1 MSSMCDENNLNSCGY
16 YGETID
22 NMDKSFID
30 YCSRDSNIFS
40 KDCVEFYNK
49 SIPLNDFTIQLNKKL
64 KEDNGLSQ
72 TISICKNK
80 KFMTKD
86 ECVQA
91 ANNNTT
97 LQNNILGVCK
107 ENTEESKS
115 ICNSICDNS
124 ISNDTLK
131 SLTCSNYSI
140 LILVLVFVVIIVF
153 IFINKI
159 KKKKH
164 FRVP

>member
-1 MSSMCDENNLNSCGY
+1 MSSACNENNLNLCGY

-22 NMDKSFID
+22 NMDKSFIN
-30 YCSRDSNIFS
+30 YCSKDSNIFS

-49 SIPLNDFTIQLNKKL
+49 SISLDDFAIQLNKKL

-80 KFMTKD
+80 NFMSKD

-91 ANNNTT
+91 ANNNIT
-97 LQNNILGVCK
+97 LQNNISEVCK
-107 ENTEESKS
+107 ENTEESNS
-115 ICNSICDNS
+115 ICNSICNNS

-131 SLTCSNYSI
+131 TLTCSNYSI
-140 LILVLVFVVIIVF
+140 LILVLIFVIIIIF
-153 IFINKI
+153 IFVNKI

-164 FRVP
+164 SRVP

>member
-1 MSSMCDENNLNSCGY
+1 MSSSCDENNLKLCGY

-30 YCSRDSNIFS
+30 YCGRDSNIFS

-49 SIPLNDFTIQLNKKL
+49 SIPLNDFNIQLNKKL
-64 KEDNGLSQ
+64 KEDNGLNQ

-86 ECVQA
+86 ECLQA

-97 LQNNILGVCK
+97 LQNNILSVCK

-115 ICNSICDNS
+115 ICNSICNNS

-131 SLTCSNYSI
+131 SLSCSNYTIFI
-140 LILVLVFVVIIVF
+140 LLLIFVITLVFII
-153 IFINKI
+153 NSNI

-164 FRVP
+164 SKAF